1 MGRSLILFK
10 TQHCLGPVSCCP
22 REEGGQ
28 PTQPYFEPGQTLLLG
43 HQGGHTKVWDCR
55 SQTCHWAGSG
65 FPYGRVDSS
74 FEQRVSGFLSIAASG
89 PCAIP
94 SPHLGILKELGLKC
108 HLQLTPVQKL
118 PEGLCWPGVW
128 LFLSLGGD
136 GTQYPIHRSSP
147 SSNRRKPVRT
157 WLVFSG

>member
-1 MGRSLILFK
+1 MILFK

-28 PTQPYFEPGQTLLLG
+28 PTQPYLEPGQTLLLG
-43 HQGGHTKVWDCR
+43 HQGRHTKLWDR
-55 SQTCHWAGSG
+55 RPQTCHWAGSG
-65 FPYGRVDSS
+65 FPCGRVESS

-94 SPHLGILKELGLKC
+94 SPHLGVLKDLGLKR

-118 PEGLCWPGVW
+118 PEGAVLAWGLAISQSGWSWYSVPN
-128 LFLSLGGD
+128 
-136 GTQYPIHRSSP
+136 SP
-147 SSNRRKPVRT
+147 KHPPAQTEGRQ
-157 WLVFSG
+157 